1 MIQRIQSIFLF
12 LAAASGFG
20 VLALPFATTSADVQA
35 SSLFADK
42 TYSSG
47 DSIGLLILF
56 LLAGALSL
64 AAIFLYQNRK
74 LQLKIGKI
82 ALGADLFG
90 LALAVALFWQDSANT
105 ATASISSGVG
115 AFLPVVYLVFGVLA
129 LRAIK
134 KDEALVRSADRLR

>member
-1 MIQRIQSIFLF
+1 MIQRIQSVFLF
-12 LAAASGFG
+12 LAAAAGFG
-20 VLALPFATTSADVQA
+20 VLALPFATTSTDVQA
-35 SSLFADK
+35 SGLFADK
-42 TYSSG
+42 TYSTG

-56 LLAGALSL
+56 ALAGALSL

-90 LALAVALFWQDSANT
+90 LALAAVLFWQDSANT
-105 ATASISSGVG
+105 AASNISGGVG
-115 AFLPVVYLVFGVLA
+115 ALLPIFYLVFAVLA